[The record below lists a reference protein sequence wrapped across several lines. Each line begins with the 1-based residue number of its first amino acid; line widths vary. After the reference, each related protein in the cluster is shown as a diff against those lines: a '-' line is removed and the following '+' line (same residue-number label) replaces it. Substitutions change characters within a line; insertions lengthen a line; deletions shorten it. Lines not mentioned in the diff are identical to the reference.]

1 MAGSDAPRALGAGS
15 VPPKRA
21 LFGLLDA
28 AGWGWAFFRAVL
40 WTLVIILL
48 LGYVPDRA
56 YYLTVSPTVELG
68 LNIVSPVNICPAE
81 NEGLPCPAPVGALVP
96 WKDGAT
102 TSLPGGGE
110 GGALLQAG
118 SHVYYLGGFAAG
130 ALTSAVG
137 AEAEPSPAG
146 ASHPLAS
153 R

>member
-56 YYLTVSPTVELG
+56 YYLTV
-68 LNIVSPVNICPAE
+68 
-81 NEGLPCPAPVGALVP
+81 
-96 WKDGAT
+96 
-102 TSLPGGGE
+102 
-110 GGALLQAG
+110 
-118 SHVYYLGGFAAG
+118 
-130 ALTSAVG
+130 
-137 AEAEPSPAG
+137 
-146 ASHPLAS
+146 
-153 R
+153 